1 MSLKE
6 LCQKKLK
13 IKVKNKSTLINKCQC
28 YINEYF
34 TKLTKNRKGGWYC
47 KKYARHCLA
56 RLEFINK
63 QKINAKLWFLTLQC
77 QNNHQIIKK
86 LIFKQNK
93 WKIINIK
100 N

>member
-6 LCQKKLK
+6 LCQKEFKS
-13 IKVKNKSTLINKCQC
+13 KVKNKSTLINKCQC

-34 TKLTKNRKGGWYC
+34 TKLTKNKKDGWYY

-63 QKINAKLWFLTLQC
+63 QKINANLWLLTLQC
-77 QNNHQIIKK
+77 QNNHLIIKK
-86 LIFKQNK
+86 LVFEQNK